1 MGAYRKRRYCKRKD
15 TGQKRSP
22 ETMEK
27 WRASYGLDEVR
38 KSVLNDEQKHF
49 CCRLIAEFESPPE
62 VAKRLEEVYR
72 VRISVGTVYQ
82 YSSSKKWQPII
93 NHYRTQYS
101 KMLTH
106 IPLFHKRQR
115 LERLERQYQDLEKL
129 TGSTKKTAK
138 EIRFE
143 ERVILRQALDECS
156 VWEKKD
162 GNTTNYVSI
171 QYNNMEDSDLL
182 KRRDELVKRISKY
195 KEIPNGAVQADTS
208 GGSGERIPSLRS
220 QAKPVIDPEWEA
232 EQAAREQRMVLGE
245 EPQEG
250 SIIDAPQ

>member
-1 MGAYRKRRYCKRKD
+1 MGSYQKNHYIKKSSR
-15 TGQKRSP
+15 KRSP
-22 ETMEK
+22 ETIAK
-27 WRASYGLDEVR
+27 WKASRGIKLGTLD
-38 KSVLNDEQKHF
+38 VLNEEHKNF
-49 CCRLIAEFESPPE
+49 VCRLIAEFESPKEIVRRMEEIYHVSIGVPAVYNYS
-62 VAKRLEEVYR
+62 VA
-72 VRISVGTVYQ
+72 
-82 YSSSKKWQPII
+82 KKWQPVI

-101 KMLTH
+101 KMLNH
-106 IPLFHKRQR
+106 IPIFHKRQR

-138 EIRFE
+138 EVRFE
-143 ERVILRQALDECS
+143 ERQILRQALDECS

-195 KEIPNGAVQADTS
+195 KEIPNGAVQADSS
-208 GGSGERIPSLRS
+208 GRGGEGIPPLRS
-220 QAKPVIDPEWEA
+220 QSKPAIDPVWEA
-232 EQAAREQRMVLGE
+232 EQAAREQRILLGE

-250 SIIDAPQ
+250 AIIDAPQ